1 MVAIK
6 GKVVKWRVSEDKIK
20 SKNKGRRSKKGKA
33 LRKGNKLRRFGI
45 NWLFI
50 WWGRLRVIFYII
62 ISIYHSLHSRI
73 MHETANNTNLSMN
86 PPAGIVAAGDAYS
99 ERPIIEEP
107 HLLRP
112 FD

>member
-1 MVAIK
+1 
-6 GKVVKWRVSEDKIK
+6 
-20 SKNKGRRSKKGKA
+20 
-33 LRKGNKLRRFGI
+33 
-45 NWLFI
+45 
-50 WWGRLRVIFYII
+50 
-62 ISIYHSLHSRI
+62 
-73 MHETANNTNLSMN
+73 MN